1 MPKKVHIHLVPL
13 GETLEVEQGTPLQDV
28 LFKYGVEF
36 PCGGVG
42 ICRGCRVRVL
52 EGDIP
57 STLEM
62 EETLTQEEIAT
73 GWRLA
78 CQGSAESS
86 LKLEIAQWETPILS
100 DDAHFDFE
108 PAEGLGVAIDLGTTT
123 LVVQLVD
130 LFTGRVLAVQTALN
144 PQAVHG
150 ADVMSRIEFSLSEN
164 NPSDGKLTREI
175 RECLHGLIKDALSM
189 AKLSPDRLR
198 QVMIVGNTVMHHL
211 FCGIDVEPLAHV
223 PFEPVNDGLITMTAG
238 ELDWDGCGNAMIH
251 FLPCLGGF
259 VGSDVLGGILATG
272 MAESPEL
279 VALADLGTNGEIV
292 AGNRDGLICAST
304 AAGPAFEAGRIRLG
318 MRASVGAITAVSL
331 RNGTMH
337 CHVLGDVE
345 PRGIC
350 GSGLVDAAAAGLNL
364 GLIQSNGRFTN
375 GSREWMLLPPVSLSQ
390 GDIRELQLAKG
401 AIAAGLRILLV
412 QLGKSLD
419 DVLKLHLAGAFGNY
433 VNRDSARRIGLLE
446 VESGKIHSAGN
457 TALRG
462 AKMVL
467 LSESLFNRTME
478 QARTL
483 SRHLSLA
490 SDMKFHE
497 TFVESMNFPDFES
510 NGKVER

>member
-1 MPKKVHIHLVPL
+1 MPKKVQIYLVPL
-13 GETLEVEQGTPLQDV
+13 GETIEVVQGTPLQDV

-57 STLEM
+57 TTLEM
-62 EETLTQEEIAT
+62 EETLTQEEIAA

-100 DDAHFDFE
+100 DDAHFEFE
-108 PAEGLGVAIDLGTTT
+108 PDDGLGVAIDLGTTT

-130 LFTGRVLAVQTALN
+130 LLTGQVLAVQTALN

-150 ADVMSRIEFSLSEN
+150 ADVMSRIEFALAEG
-164 NPSDGKLTREI
+164 NPPDGRLTREI
-175 RECLHGLIKDALSM
+175 RECLHGLIKEGLSM
-189 AKLSPDRLR
+189 ARLSPDRVR
-198 QVMIVGNTVMHHL
+198 HVIIVGNTVMHHL
-211 FCGIDVEPLAHV
+211 YCGIDVEPLAHV
-223 PFEPVNDGLITMTAG
+223 PFDPVQDGLISLAAR
-238 ELDWDGCGNAMIH
+238 ELNWAGCGNATVH

-259 VGSDVLGGILATG
+259 VGSDVLAGILATG
-272 MAESPEL
+272 MAESSEL

-292 AGNRDGLICAST
+292 VGNRDGLICAST

-318 MRASVGAITAVSL
+318 MRASVGAITGVSL
-331 RNGTMH
+331 RNGKMH
-337 CHVLGDVE
+337 CHVLGDVQ

-364 GLIQSNGRFTN
+364 GLIQSNGRFSD
-375 GSREWMLLPPVSLSQ
+375 GSREWMLQPPVSLTQ

-401 AIAAGLRILLV
+401 AIAAGLRVLLN
-412 QLGKSLD
+412 QFGKRLD
-419 DVLKLHLAGAFGNY
+419 DLSKLHLAGAFGNY
-433 VNRDSARRIGLLE
+433 VNRESARRIGLLE
-446 VESGKIHSAGN
+446 VGPEKIHSAGN

-462 AKMVL
+462 ARMVL
-467 LSESLFNRTME
+467 LSKRLFNHSLE
-478 QARTL
+478 QVRKL

-497 TFVESMNFPDFES
+497 TFVESMNFPDFG
-510 NGKVER
+510 GKGKG